1 MLIKEIVKKNLIT
14 CNINDGI
21 YTLSRIMEEFDV
33 GFIPIISEEKIVGV
47 VTDRDIVIRGIAKD
61 INDIELIMSK
71 DPIEIDCNASIESA
85 LNLFY
90 QYKIKRLLVM
100 ENGKCIGVL
109 SINDL
114 LRNNYN
120 TDTLFNTLKE
130 LFSIEIQDNNP
141 KVDEFNL

>member
-1 MLIKEIVKKNLIT
+1 MNIIIIYVHNTNGDNMLIKEIVKRNMVT

-33 GFIPIISEEKIVGV
+33 GFVPIISEDNIVGV

-71 DPIEIDCNASIESA
+71 NPIEIDCNASVESA

-90 QYKIKRLLVM
+90 QYKIKRLLVDR
-100 ENGKCIGVL
+100 KSV
-109 SINDL
+109 
-114 LRNNYN
+114 
-120 TDTLFNTLKE
+120 
-130 LFSIEIQDNNP
+130 
-141 KVDEFNL
+141 V